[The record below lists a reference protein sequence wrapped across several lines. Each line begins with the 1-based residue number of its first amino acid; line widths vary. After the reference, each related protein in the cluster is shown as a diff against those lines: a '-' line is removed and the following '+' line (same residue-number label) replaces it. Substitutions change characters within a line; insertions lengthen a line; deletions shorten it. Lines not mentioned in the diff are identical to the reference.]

1 MTDKSKRGGPNRGQ
15 GRKRIKADEETV
27 SMTFRLTAAQ
37 RAKLERLGG
46 AAFLRAAIDRAEIM
60 PA

>member
-1 MTDKSKRGGPNRGQ
+1 MNAPNRRGGPNRGQ
-15 GRKRIKADEETV
+15 GRKPVKVGEETV